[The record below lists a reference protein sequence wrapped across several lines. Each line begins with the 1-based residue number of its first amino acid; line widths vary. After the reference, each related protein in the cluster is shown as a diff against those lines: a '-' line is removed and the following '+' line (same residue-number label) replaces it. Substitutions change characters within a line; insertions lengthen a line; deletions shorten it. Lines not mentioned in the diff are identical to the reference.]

1 LSEKVNGSI
10 IKHETIED
18 NVEKLSKFSPGK
30 PLDKYIAYARF
41 PNFKN
46 IERDAEIH
54 FEFPFTAIVGANGS
68 GKSSIL
74 YALFGMPDGYSTSR
88 FWFSTEL
95 DPIVTAAVRDPPR
108 SICGHWHS
116 GYKNIVETRKAR
128 VYRKARN
135 YEYWEPTKATKGDGM
150 PEIPKEN
157 YYRKVADRWNPVERE
172 VVYLNMRKL
181 IGSFDRNFSFGFDS
195 LSITDRHNLMRKG
208 AKRIKSA
215 LDRKAQSWKL
225 GGGSERVFENRELRE
240 DEIYWVSYIL
250 GRKYAKAN
258 YIVHN
263 LYNVESTP
271 DVSVVF
277 DWGIQYSEAF
287 AGSGEI
293 SVVHLVMKIIN
304 SERFSLVLIDEPE
317 TSLHPGAQR
326 KVLDFILNQIKVKH
340 LQVVVSTHSQSFL
353 NGLPD
358 KAIKVI
364 EHNSEGFSRIL
375 NKCSP
380 HIALHRLG
388 VDLTSRKII
397 YVEDSLAQAVIEQA
411 LETMDE
417 AEKKVFEV
425 RVAPGGAQDMKVRQ
439 IPAHIV
445 SEHDCYFIFDGDQKK
460 VEAFTDPEDLSGNQL
475 SNLDDL
481 LKRELG
487 ELPKFSLSGGNDEE
501 GTKREKLKCQKKYLQ
516 WASERVRYLKSIC
529 PEALMLKAYGL
540 DPCDFPTSQSAKKI
554 FREKYSEGMDAF
566 EERGVAL
573 YLLRNISRDNE
584 DLVYI
589 RGLVKSWL

>member
-1 LSEKVNGSI
+1 MSLGLNSFSDSSVEIEKCVNILSG
-10 IKHETIED
+10 
-18 NVEKLSKFSPGK
+18 FSPGK
-30 PLDKYIAYARF
+30 PLVNYISYARF

-46 IERDAEIH
+46 IERGAEIS
-54 FEFPFTAIVGANGS
+54 FDFPFTAIVGANGS

-74 YALFGMPDGYSTSR
+74 YALYGMPDGYSTSR

-95 DPIVTAAVRDPPR
+95 DPIVAVKDPPR

-116 GYKNIVETRKAR
+116 QYKNIVETRKAR
-128 VYRKARN
+128 VYRKNRN

-150 PEIPKEN
+150 PDIPKEN
-157 YYRKVADRWNPVERE
+157 YLRKDADRWNPVERE

-195 LSITDRHNLMRKG
+195 LSITERHNLMKAG
-208 AKRIKSA
+208 AKKIKSV
-215 LDRKAQSWKL
+215 LDRDVNTWRL
-225 GGGSERVFENRELRE
+225 GGGRERVFENRVLTDEELC
-240 DEIYWVSYIL
+240 WVSYIL
-250 GRKYAKAN
+250 GRAYRKAN

-263 LYNVESTP
+263 LYSIESAP

-293 SVVHLVMKIIN
+293 SVVHLVIKIIAAKKY
-304 SERFSLVLIDEPE
+304 SLVLIDEPE

-326 KVLDFILNQIKVKH
+326 KVLEFMLKKIKEKH

-353 NGLPD
+353 DGLPD
-358 KAIKVI
+358 TAIKVV
-364 EHNSEGFSRIL
+364 EHNSQGHSRIL

-388 VDLTSRKII
+388 VESFNKKII
-397 YVEDSLAQAVIEQA
+397 YVEDALAKLLVEQA
-411 LETMDE
+411 LKSMDE
-417 AEKKVFEV
+417 AEKRVFEV

-445 SEHDCYFIFDGDQKK
+445 SDHDCYFIFDGDQKK
-460 VEAFTDPEDLSGNQL
+460 VEKFSDPRKLPEQSVE
-475 SNLDDL
+475 SLDGL
-481 LKRELG
+481 LIKELG
-487 ELPKFSLSGGNDEE
+487 EVPKFFLSGGNDVE
-501 GTKREKLKCQKKYLQ
+501 GTKSEKIKCQQEYLQ
-516 WASERVRYLKSIC
+516 WASERVKYLNYLC
-529 PEALMLKAYGL
+529 PEAFLLKFLG
-540 DPCDFPTSQSAKKI
+540 DSEEEIVSSKIAKKI
-554 FREKYSEGMDAF
+554 FKEKYSYGMTS
-566 EERGVAL
+566 EQESGVVL
-573 YLLRNISRDNE
+573 MMLRNVPIDNSE
-584 DLVYI
+584 MLFI